1 MFLNE
6 QTSSCGNESSPAQ
19 NHVDINMVVQEAPD
33 VLKDVRKR
41 VIKVH
46 RLNVKRDLIDIFK
59 DESVMADDLEVVVI
73 DFRGRQEI
81 GKGVGVLR
89 DILSL
94 FWKEAYDSLFIGENE
109 RVPFVR
115 HDYQREEWAAIGRI
129 LVKGYQGCGYF
140 PLLMSQAFFA
150 YLLFGESAVTGPML
164 IQSFQNYVS
173 ADEKTFIIKSIAG
186 EIDYEGDDGTDLL
199 EMLSNYD
206 CRRKVNSE
214 NIAAVIEEIAHK
226 ELIQKPQYIADCWK
240 CIISP
245 LIPMFVNVT
254 TLTEKYESLLLSIS
268 KILSCLEANP
278 VNDPER
284 ESLKF
289 LKKFIKGL
297 DTSQKLS
304 NFVRFVSGSELML
317 FAAIQIEFTDLSGL
331 GRRPIAHTCNTVLQ
345 LPSTY
350 QSFPELREEFSSIL
364 SSDNWEMDVV

>member
-1 MFLNE
+1 ML
-6 QTSSCGNESSPAQ
+6 
-19 NHVDINMVVQEAPD
+19 VQEAPD

-46 RLNVKRDLIDIFK
+46 RLNVKRGLIDIFK

-81 GKGVGVLR
+81 VKGVGVLR

-164 IQSFQNYVS
+164 IQSFQNYVP
-173 ADEKTFIIKSIAG
+173 ADEKTLIIKSIAG
-186 EIDYEGDDGTDLL
+186 EIDYEGDDGTDFL
-199 EMLSNYD
+199 EMLCNYD

-214 NIAAVIEEIAHK
+214 NIVAVIEEIAHK

-245 LIPMFVNVT
+245 LIPIFVNVT
-254 TLTEKYESLLLSIS
+254 TLTQKYESLLPSIS

-278 VNDPER
+278 VNDPEM

-331 GRRPIAHTCNTVLQ
+331 GRGPIAHTCNTVLQ

-350 QSFPELREEFSSIL
+350 QSFPELREDFSSIL
-364 SSDNWEMDVV
+364 SSDNWEMDIV

>member
-129 LVKGYQGCGYF
+129 LVKGYQGSGYF

-199 EMLSNYD
+199 EMLSN
-206 CRRKVNSE
+206 
-214 NIAAVIEEIAHK
+214 
-226 ELIQKPQYIADCWK
+226 
-240 CIISP
+240 
-245 LIPMFVNVT
+245 
-254 TLTEKYESLLLSIS
+254 
-268 KILSCLEANP
+268 
-278 VNDPER
+278 
-284 ESLKF
+284 
-289 LKKFIKGL
+289 
-297 DTSQKLS
+297 
-304 NFVRFVSGSELML
+304 
-317 FAAIQIEFTDLSGL
+317 
-331 GRRPIAHTCNTVLQ
+331 
-345 LPSTY
+345 
-350 QSFPELREEFSSIL
+350 
-364 SSDNWEMDVV
+364 

>member
-1 MFLNE
+1 M
-6 QTSSCGNESSPAQ
+6 
-19 NHVDINMVVQEAPD
+19 DVQEASNVP
-33 VLKDVRKR
+33 KDVRKR

-59 DESVMADDLEVVVI
+59 DQSVMGDDLEVVVI

-81 GKGVGVLR
+81 GNGVGVLR
-89 DILSL
+89 HILSL

-129 LVKGYQGCGYF
+129 LVKGYQSCGYL

-173 ADEKTFIIKSIAG
+173 ADEKTFIIKSISG

-214 NIAAVIEEIAHK
+214 NVVAVIEEIAHK

-245 LIPMFVNVT
+245 
-254 TLTEKYESLLLSIS
+254 
-268 KILSCLEANP
+268 
-278 VNDPER
+278 
-284 ESLKF
+284 
-289 LKKFIKGL
+289 
-297 DTSQKLS
+297 
-304 NFVRFVSGSELML
+304 
-317 FAAIQIEFTDLSGL
+317 
-331 GRRPIAHTCNTVLQ
+331 HTN
-345 LPSTY
+345 
-350 QSFPELREEFSSIL
+350 LR
-364 SSDNWEMDVV
+364 